1 MVERTRPLS
10 RRALSKKA
18 YTKTVKETLRTD
30 EEAIQSSK
38 MNSTTKKR
46 RTWVEKIHTKRKT
59 SQERNNRREIRCAYN
74 NKTTKKKA

>member
-1 MVERTRPLS
+1 MVERTKPL
-10 RRALSKKA
+10 RQRAFSKKG
-18 YTKTVKETLRTD
+18 YKTTEIETVRTD

-46 RTWVEKIHTKRKT
+46 RTWVEKGQTNPKKETIEEKGTL
-59 SQERNNRREIRCAYN
+59 RCAYN

>member
-46 RTWVEKIHTKRKT
+46 RTWVEKGQTNPKKETIEEKGTL
-59 SQERNNRREIRCAYN
+59 RCAYN

>member
-18 YTKTVKETLRTD
+18 YTKTVKEKLRTD

-38 MNSTTKKR
+38 MNSTTKNR
-46 RTWVEKIHTKRKT
+46 RTWVEKGQTNPKKETIEEKRNPT
-59 SQERNNRREIRCAYN
+59 VCLQQ
-74 NKTTKKKA
+74 

>member
-10 RRALSKKA
+10 RTALSRKA

-38 MNSTTKKR
+38 MNSTTQKR
-46 RTWVEKIHTKRKT
+46 RTWVEKGHTKIPRKKQ
-59 SQERNNRREIRCAYN
+59 SKRNTMCLQQ
-74 NKTTKKKA
+74 

>member
-46 RTWVEKIHTKRKT
+46 RTWVEKGHTK
-59 SQERNNRREIRCAYN
+59 SQERNNRREIRVCLQQ
-74 NKTTKKKA
+74 

>member
-18 YTKTVKETLRTD
+18 YTKTVKEKLRTD

-38 MNSTTKKR
+38 MNSTTKNR
-46 RTWVEKIHTKRKT
+46 RTWVEKGQTNPKKETIEEKGTL
-59 SQERNNRREIRCAYN
+59 RCAYN

>member
-1 MVERTRPLS
+1 MLERKRPLS

-38 MNSTTKKR
+38 MNSTTKNR
-46 RTWVEKIHTKRKT
+46 RTWVEKVHTKIPRKKQ
-59 SQERNNRREIRCAYN
+59 SKRNTVCLQQ
-74 NKTTKKKA
+74 

>member
-18 YTKTVKETLRTD
+18 YTKTVKETLGTD

-46 RTWVEKIHTKRKT
+46 RTWVEKGQTNPKKETIEEKGTL
-59 SQERNNRREIRCAYN
+59 RCAYN